1 MILTTFTRG
10 EVIEKLH
17 QAADLFEERSR
28 NYCYQNQKEMV
39 VRLKKKKEEVKL
51 FSCELDGQ
59 RYYQKYTF
67 IISNGFIKSNCSSVV
82 TVLNDSKG
90 VFVLLHSPLFR
101 LASDYYMKTSLEL
114 RIFSGHFVNRFFERT
129 GRSATNMTLVDKT
142 LVILEQMQSL
152 IPSTVEDEVIRRHGE
167 PSLPFTFLQ
176 EGKKEVECSYLN
188 DGDIAIVERYGPV
201 PVWRTYVTKEMLFDS
216 QLKFVDKPEIQ
227 EGIQF
232 AKNVSSKMNKK

>member
-28 NYCYQNQKEMV
+28 NFCYHNQKVMV
-39 VRLKKKKEEVKL
+39 ARLKKKKEEDKL
-51 FSCELDGQ
+51 FSCELNGQ
-59 RYYQKYTF
+59 RYYQKYTYSL
-67 IISNGFIKSNCSSVV
+67 SNGYIMSNSSSVA

-101 LASDYYMKTSLEL
+101 QASDFYLRTSLEL
-114 RIFSGHFVNRFFERT
+114 RIFSGHFVNRFFERS
-129 GRSATNMTLVDKT
+129 GRNAADMTLIDKT
-142 LVILEQMQSL
+142 MVILEEMQSI

-201 PVWRTYVTKEMLFDS
+201 PVWRTYVPKEMLFDS
-216 QLKFVDKPEIQ
+216 QREFVDKPEIQ

-232 AKNVSSKMNKK
+232 AKGISSKMNNA

>member
-28 NYCYQNQKEMV
+28 NYCYQNQKVMV
-39 VRLKKKKEEVKL
+39 VRLKKKKEEVKF

-59 RYYQKYTF
+59 RYYQKYTYCLSSGY
-67 IISNGFIKSNCSSVV
+67 IMSNSSSVV
-82 TVLNDSKG
+82 TVLSDSKG
-90 VFVLLHSPLFR
+90 VFVLLHSPLFSR
-101 LASDYYMKTSLEL
+101 ANDYYMKTSLEL
-114 RIFSGHFVNRFFERT
+114 RVFSGHFVNRFFERT
-129 GRSATNMTLVDKT
+129 GRSSINMTLVDKT
-142 LVILEQMQSL
+142 MVILEQMQSMV
-152 IPSTVEDEVIRRHGE
+152 PSTVDDEVIRRHGE
-167 PSLPFTFLQ
+167 PSLPFVFLQ

-201 PVWRTYVTKEMLFDS
+201 PVWRTYVAKEMLFNS
-216 QLKFVDKPEIQ
+216 QREFVDKPEIQ

-232 AKNVSSKMNKK
+232 AKDVSSKLNKG